1 MSSDLVR
8 ELFRNLETTLHD
20 RLRVIEEILRTT
32 KPEADT
38 SLTERLSLL
47 EKHIRSLD
55 EFATAQVRTLAFN
68 HDQLEARVAQ
78 VESWIRTTIETLR
91 TVNETVGSLQKRIDD
106 ETPVEAAEVQ
116 AEIEE
121 TQQAALN
128 ADADPVKAETK
139 AKAALVKAIQEME
152 DVEVEEEEE
161 ELEEEEEVE
170 EEEVVEEEVEEEEEV
185 VEEVEELELEPFT
198 YRGQTYYRDQNSD
211 VYIVDED
218 GAVGDVIGRWNPGTK
233 KIERVPA
240 A

>member
-32 KPEADT
+32 KPEADA

-47 EKHIRSLD
+47 EKHFRSLD
-55 EFATAQVRTLAFN
+55 EFATAQVRTLTFH

-78 VESWIRTTIETLR
+78 VEGWIRTTIETLR
-91 TVNETVGSLQKRIDD
+91 TVNETVGSLQKRMED

-128 ADADPVKAETK
+128 ADADPVRTETK

-152 DVEVEEEEE
+152 EVEVEE
-161 ELEEEEEVE
+161 EEEEEVE
-170 EEEVVEEEVEEEEEV
+170 EEEVEEEVEEEEVQEEEV
-185 VEEVEELELEPFT
+185 EEEEVEELELEPFT

-218 GAVGDVIGRWNPGTK
+218 GAVGDVIGRWNPATK